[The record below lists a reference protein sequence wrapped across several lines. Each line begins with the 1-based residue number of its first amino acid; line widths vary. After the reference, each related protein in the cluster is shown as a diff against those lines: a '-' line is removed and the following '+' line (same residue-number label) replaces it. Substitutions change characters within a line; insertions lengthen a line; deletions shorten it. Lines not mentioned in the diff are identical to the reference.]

1 MKTTDEIIGIL
12 KQFKPI
18 AEKKYGLTRIG
29 LFGSVARGEQHDG
42 SDVDV
47 CYEGRIPTLLIL
59 DQMQTELEQLFG
71 CPVDMVRIRK
81 QMNPLLNNRIKKEAI
96 YV

>member
-18 AEKKYGLTRIG
+18 AERKYGLTRID
-29 LFGSVARGEQHDG
+29 LFGSVAWGEQHDG

-59 DQMQTELEQLFG
+59 DR
-71 CPVDMVRIRK
+71 CKRSWNSSSDV
-81 QMNPLLNNRIKKEAI
+81 LLIWLGSGNR
-96 YV
+96 